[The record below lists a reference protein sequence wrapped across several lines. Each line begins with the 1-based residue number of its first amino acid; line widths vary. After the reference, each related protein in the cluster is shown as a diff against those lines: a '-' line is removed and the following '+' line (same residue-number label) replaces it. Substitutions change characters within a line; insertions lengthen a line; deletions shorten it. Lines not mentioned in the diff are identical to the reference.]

1 MSKWKHVAYHHPVIL
16 EKFWKTGGLTRRQ
29 TLYRSLGSFA
39 TYSALMALE
48 VFASISDKLSAVERE
63 RLSACMENYALAYL
77 GVSLCRTWGDIRL
90 LDDEQTRNVR
100 RGIDLPALINK
111 EKVDKTWITEAQ
123 HFVAI
128 LLTDKAP
135 LVPYIAADT
144 LSYSIALR
152 TLRLADQT
160 RARNHDANPDRALAR
175 ALQVMEPVA
184 ESSIRILLALHA
196 TSWAKLTSV

>member
-1 MSKWKHVAYHHPVIL
+1 MPSHIWA
-16 EKFWKTGGLTRRQ
+16 
-29 TLYRSLGSFA
+29 
-39 TYSALMALE
+39 
-48 VFASISDKLSAVERE
+48 
-63 RLSACMENYALAYL
+63 
-77 GVSLCRTWGDIRL
+77 VSLCRTWSDIRL

-135 LVPYIAADT
+135 LVPGIAADT
-144 LSYSIALR
+144 LSYSIALH

-160 RARNHDANPDRALAR
+160 RA
-175 ALQVMEPVA
+175 E
-184 ESSIRILLALHA
+184 ES
-196 TSWAKLTSV
+196 

>member
-1 MSKWKHVAYHHPVIL
+1 MSKWKHVAYHHPVVL
-16 EKFWKTGGLTRRQ
+16 ENFWKTGGLTNRQ
-29 TLYRSLGSFA
+29 TLYRSVGSFA
-39 TYSALMALE
+39 IYSALMALE
-48 VFASISDKLSAVERE
+48 VFASISDKLPAIERE
-63 RLSACMENYALAYL
+63 RLSACMENYALAYM

-128 LLTDKAP
+128 LLTDKTP
-135 LVPYIAADT
+135 LVPGIAADT
-144 LSYSIALR
+144 PSYSIALR

-160 RARNHDANPDRALAR
+160 RARKHDADPDRALAR
-175 ALQVMEPVA
+175 AFQVMEPVA

-196 TSWAKLTSV
+196 SSWARLASV